1 MDRPHHCCSSVT
13 IDRTYGPITPLLR
26 VCSNRPH
33 GQQRRYWGPS
43 AQLGVTH
50 SLCPNQ
56 MDKRTN
62 TGPSQNIIHTNIA
75 SRDKNLVYLCV
86 GYPRSLKMV
95 PLDRTR
101 NFLFFVQAEV
111 YAYLELFPRYG
122 MSKKFCGWNA

>member
-1 MDRPHHCCSSVT
+1 MSVA
-13 IDRTYGPITPLLR
+13 IGRTDNNVATGVPLHNL
-26 VCSNRPH
+26 VSH
-33 GQQRRYWGPS
+33 IPS
-43 AQLGVTH
+43 A
-50 SLCPNQ
+50 PNQ

-62 TGPSQNIIHTNIA
+62 TGPSQNIIHANIA

-86 GYPRSLKMV
+86 GHPRSLKMV

-101 NFLFFVQAEV
+101 NFLFFVPAEV